1 MWVTHASETA
11 LHRGKCSVRV
21 GKVDGNDSGRGHM
34 TDMLDK
40 PKPPKVQGKSVQ
52 EYIDEL
58 PQWPDGTAL
67 KSMPMTAMQF
77 RIWAIVAE
85 SCSPNTVRGLSRHC
99 GSCGRRLAP
108 KG

>member
-1 MWVTHASETA
+1 
-11 LHRGKCSVRV
+11 
-21 GKVDGNDSGRGHM
+21 M

-40 PKPPKVQGKSVQ
+40 PQAPKVNGKSVQ

-77 RIWAIVAE
+77 RIPARPARASSSRAW
-85 SCSPNTVRGLSRHC
+85 SCS
-99 GSCGRRLAP
+99 
-108 KG
+108 